1 MALIRRHDR
10 TRRGIPIRRR
20 HDRHADPV
28 ASGRCKPRLFH
39 PPVAHPVSHSRRQR
53 LHPGRSVGPGYWR
66 CLVRVANRDCLWHHP
81 ERRNYPDRR
90 YFSRTVH
97 AVFGHVAPTRQC
109 GRSSARVH
117 RPGGK
122 HMTTATWYLLLGVVV
137 VTIGALRL
145 LMVQDLVARLIA
157 LNITGSGSLMVLVS
171 LAARSEPI
179 DPVLSALV
187 ITGLVIT
194 AAFTAIAS
202 VLIRRIEDTP
212 LDDGEASS

>member
-1 MALIRRHDR
+1 
-10 TRRGIPIRRR
+10 
-20 HDRHADPV
+20 
-28 ASGRCKPRLFH
+28 
-39 PPVAHPVSHSRRQR
+39 
-53 LHPGRSVGPGYWR
+53 
-66 CLVRVANRDCLWHHP
+66 
-81 ERRNYPDRR
+81 
-90 YFSRTVH
+90 
-97 AVFGHVAPTRQC
+97 
-109 GRSSARVH
+109 
-117 RPGGK
+117 
-122 HMTTATWYLLLGVVV
+122 MTTATWYLLLGVVV

>member
-1 MALIRRHDR
+1 
-10 TRRGIPIRRR
+10 
-20 HDRHADPV
+20 
-28 ASGRCKPRLFH
+28 
-39 PPVAHPVSHSRRQR
+39 
-53 LHPGRSVGPGYWR
+53 
-66 CLVRVANRDCLWHHP
+66 
-81 ERRNYPDRR
+81 
-90 YFSRTVH
+90 
-97 AVFGHVAPTRQC
+97 
-109 GRSSARVH
+109 
-117 RPGGK
+117 
-122 HMTTATWYLLLGVVV
+122 MTTATWYLLLGVVV

-157 LNITGSGSLMVLVS
+157 LDITGSGSLMVLVS

-212 LDDGEASS
+212 DLDDGEASS